1 MDVFLGENSIAR
13 PDYWRVDASPAEF
26 RRWSWQEK
34 LPQSE
39 PMMSQCQPQVSL
51 WEFMEHPSNL
61 AVKRYSPKNAKMS
74 ISGTIY

>member
-1 MDVFLGENSIAR
+1 MLVLLSFG
-13 PDYWRVDASPAEF
+13 VGVGKK
-26 RRWSWQEK
+26 K

-39 PMMSQCQPQVSL
+39 PKNMMSQCQPQVSL
-51 WEFMEHPSNL
+51 WKFIEHPSNL